1 MVLRSYTSRILMAA
15 TLAGLNTAGGAA
27 AGAAG
32 GASGRGARC
41 TRCGTR
47 RRPGCAAGQV
57 S

>member
-15 TLAGLNTAGGAA
+15 TLASSTLLSAQQPG
-27 AGAAG
+27 AG

-41 TRCGTR
+41 ARCGTR
-47 RRPGCAAGQV
+47 RRPGRAAGQV